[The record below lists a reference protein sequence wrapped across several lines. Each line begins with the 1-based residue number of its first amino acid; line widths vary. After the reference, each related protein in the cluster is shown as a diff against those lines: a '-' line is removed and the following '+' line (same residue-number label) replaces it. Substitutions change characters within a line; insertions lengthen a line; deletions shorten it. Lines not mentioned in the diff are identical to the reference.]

1 MEKCNE
7 RAAKRSHFPLFFDLR
22 GKQVVFI
29 GGGAIAERR
38 VRVLAEFAG
47 QKTVIAPAL
56 TEGLEALAAAG
67 EITAVRRVYAAGD
80 LEGADLVF
88 ACTDSTETNEA
99 VVRDARAAGIP
110 VNDCENRELCGFY
123 FPGVV
128 TEGDVVVGMTA
139 SGKDHKKAK
148 EVREEIAELLKK
160 RSGAAE

>member
-7 RAAKRSHFPLFFDLR
+7 RGAKRSHFPLFFDLR
-22 GKQVVFI
+22 GKKVVFI

-47 QKTVIAPAL
+47 ELTAAAPEF
-56 TEGLEALAAAG
+56 TEGLETLAAGGALTLVRKTYDASDLAG
-67 EITAVRRVYAAGD
+67 AA
-80 LEGADLVF
+80 LVF
-88 ACTDSTETNEA
+88 ACTDRTEGNEA

-110 VNDCENRELCGFY
+110 VNDCENRELCDFY

-148 EVREEIAELLKK
+148 EVRGEIAELLKN